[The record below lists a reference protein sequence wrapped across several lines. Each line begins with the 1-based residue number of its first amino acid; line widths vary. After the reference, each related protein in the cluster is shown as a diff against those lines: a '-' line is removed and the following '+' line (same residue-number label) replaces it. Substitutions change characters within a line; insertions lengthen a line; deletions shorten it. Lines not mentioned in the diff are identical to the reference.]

1 MEGPLVSI
9 IIVSWNSASVL
20 EACLRSINA
29 ALEHCHGEIIVVD
42 NASRDGS
49 LQVANRMRSEVTDLR
64 VVAAGGNLGFA
75 RANNLA
81 LEQARGDYLLLLN
94 PDTALGPRAI
104 AELVACA
111 QERTAAIV
119 GARHY
124 HMDGRP
130 QPSVRGLP
138 TVPALLL
145 LLTKAHHVL
154 PRLPVFTRYFAA
166 DFDYAITQPAPQVA
180 GSCFLISRAAFQR
193 LGPMDGRFHV
203 WFEEVDWCRRAHDL
217 GLSVWYCAQ
226 ARINHHGGQ
235 SFGQIRSVR
244 RQWIFNASLTR
255 YLKKHHGMFAAAC
268 AIALFPLSLALA
280 AISGV
285 LRPFPRH

>member
-1 MEGPLVSI
+1 MERPLVTI
-9 IIVSWNSASVL
+9 VIVSWNSSGVL
-20 EACLRSINA
+20 EACLRSING
-29 ALEHCHGEIIVVD
+29 ALGHCRDQIIVVD
-42 NASRDGS
+42 NASGDGS
-49 LQVANRMRSEVTDLR
+49 LQIANRLRSEITDLR
-64 VVAAGGNLGFA
+64 VIAAGDNLGFA

-81 LEQARGDYLLLLN
+81 FEQARGDYLLLLN
-94 PDTALGPRAI
+94 PDTVLKPLAI
-104 AELVACA
+104 STLVDCA
-111 QERTAAIV
+111 GEHGAAIV

-124 HMDGRP
+124 HLDGRP

-145 LLTKAHHVL
+145 LLIKAHHVL

-180 GSCFLISRAAFQR
+180 GSCFLISRGAFQR

-203 WFEEVDWCRRAHDL
+203 WFEEVDWCRRAHDQ
-217 GLSVWYCAQ
+217 GLPVWYCAQ
-226 ARINHHGGQ
+226 ARVNHHGGQ

-255 YLKKHHGMFAAAC
+255 YLKKHHGMLAAGC

-280 AISGV
+280 AISEM
-285 LRPFPRH
+285 LRPPPRH